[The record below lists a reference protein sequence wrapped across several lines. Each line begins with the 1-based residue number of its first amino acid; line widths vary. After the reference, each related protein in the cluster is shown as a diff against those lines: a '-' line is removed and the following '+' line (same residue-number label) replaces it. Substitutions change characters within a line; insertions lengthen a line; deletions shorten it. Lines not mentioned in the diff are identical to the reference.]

1 MADKTPTIDG
11 RGLKVGSTWANTVND
26 GVTANSINTS
36 TAYWNSGINAIDLS
50 GFNITQV
57 ERFFVEFDTS
67 DVAVAP
73 TSGTFKLYGK
83 HSDDADVI
91 CVQASFATAG
101 ALATGDWDSWNES
114 SPVNYTNELTTWND
128 NGYNEFTLTAA
139 ALSAIASLDEFQMI
153 CLEADNDYDQSSAG
167 SGLSISSG
175 YYTRN
180 ESGKEPTLS
189 FVDAAVPA
197 AQQPGKILSGKV
209 SILGGSVIIK

>member
-1 MADKTPTIDG
+1 MPDLTPTIDG
-11 RGLKVGSTWANTVND
+11 RGIKVGTTWANTVND

-67 DVAVAP
+67 DVTVAP

-114 SPVNYTNELTTWND
+114 SPVAYTNELETWSTS
-128 NGYNEFTLTAA
+128 GYNEFTITAA
-139 ALSAIASLDEFQMI
+139 GLSAMVSLNEFQMI

-167 SGLSISSG
+167 SGLSVSSG

-180 ESGKEPTLS
+180 ESGKEP
-189 FVDAAVPA
+189 
-197 AQQPGKILSGKV
+197 ILSYVTATQGVGKV
-209 SILGGSVIIK
+209 TLDGSKIQIVSGKFLID